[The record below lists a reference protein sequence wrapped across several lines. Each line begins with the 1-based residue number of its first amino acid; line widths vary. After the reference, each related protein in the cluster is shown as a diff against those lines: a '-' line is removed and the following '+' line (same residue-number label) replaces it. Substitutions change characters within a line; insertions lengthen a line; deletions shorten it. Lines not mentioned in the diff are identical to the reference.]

1 MGELADMDRS
11 CCVYSNLVGE
21 GGDSVAILFLVWKMS
36 LLFDDVS
43 VFIFL
48 RLTSRCRST
57 LMG

>member
-21 GGDSVAILFLVWKMS
+21 GGDSVAILFLFWKMS
-36 LLFDDVS
+36 LLFNDVS
-43 VFIFL
+43 VLIFL
-48 RLTSRCRST
+48 RLTNLCRST